1 MFGGAMRQTGVLT
14 AMCLYALDHHV
25 ERLAEDHTRAKR
37 IETALRGCSLFGRI
51 FPVDTNIVLAEL
63 SSAAELSAVEL
74 RDFLASKNIK
84 VMAVGTNRIRMITHL
99 DVDDNAVSRLIE
111 GMEAAESVL
120 PSQ

>member
-1 MFGGAMRQTGVLT
+1 MRQTGVLT

-37 IETALRGCSLFGRI
+37 IETALRGCSLFSRI
-51 FPVDTNIVLAEL
+51 FPVNTNIVLVEISA
-63 SSAAELSAVEL
+63 AAELSAVEL

-111 GMEAAESVL
+111 GMEAAETVL